1 MSGSSCHLGLATR
14 LLIVWTYLH
23 RVVWKTSNSRKK
35 PCVPL
40 LLPEVAV
47 SMPFAATL
55 QLLPHVATPLLDP
68 TEGQC
73 RSLTPGWEAGGP
85 TRRCQAC
92 TSPTPGLGSRVAHN
106 RHRRHP
112 PSTARPTVLVTKS
125 PPARGATRPPS
136 PEKEQEAKEGQGGAR
151 SCCLPK
157 CREAPPCWGRA
168 GAGGRCRRRP
178 EEAFCGNV

>member
-40 LLPEVAV
+40 LLPEAAV

-73 RSLTPGWEAGGP
+73 RSLTPGWEAGVVVGP
-85 TRRCQAC
+85 PDVVRPAQAPLPGWEAVW
-92 TSPTPGLGSRVAHN
+92 PTTGTAATHRPQPG
-106 RHRRHP
+106 P
-112 PSTARPTVLVTKS
+112 PS
-125 PPARGATRPPS
+125 
-136 PEKEQEAKEGQGGAR
+136 
-151 SCCLPK
+151 
-157 CREAPPCWGRA
+157 
-168 GAGGRCRRRP
+168 
-178 EEAFCGNV
+178 

>member
-23 RVVWKTSNSRKK
+23 CVVWKTSNSRKK

-68 TEGQC
+68 RRGAVQVFDPWVGGRC
-73 RSLTPGWEAGGP
+73 GGVGPPDVVRPAQAPLPGWEAVWP
-85 TRRCQAC
+85 TTGTAATHRPQ
-92 TSPTPGLGSRVAHN
+92 PG
-106 RHRRHP
+106 P
-112 PSTARPTVLVTKS
+112 PS
-125 PPARGATRPPS
+125 
-136 PEKEQEAKEGQGGAR
+136 
-151 SCCLPK
+151 
-157 CREAPPCWGRA
+157 
-168 GAGGRCRRRP
+168 
-178 EEAFCGNV
+178 